1 MMDQAKAIRKLMS
14 SCTTSTSNS
23 KKTKARV
30 ITISSGKGGVGKTNF
45 SVNLAIYLARQS
57 QNVIIIDADFGL
69 ANIEVLLDIT
79 PRYNFYHLIK
89 ERKKISD
96 IITNT
101 KLGIKFISA
110 GNGFNNI
117 TDITTMELKYF
128 IEQFANLDELA
139 DIIIIDTGAGIS
151 KNVTSFIN
159 DTNETIILTTPEPTS
174 FTDAYTLIKVIKEK
188 NKNIDNINIV
198 INKAENRLESMKV
211 FNKLQNVSKNFL
223 NLNLKNLGYIP
234 SDNNL
239 IKSVKKQKPA
249 IINFPNSDFSKS
261 IESIG
266 SKLLNTEDFKNDG
279 IKLFMKKFINIFEK

>member
-1 MMDQAKAIRKLMS
+1 MD
-14 SCTTSTSNS
+14 
-23 KKTKARV
+23 
-30 ITISSGKGGVGKTNF
+30 
-45 SVNLAIYLARQS
+45 
-57 QNVIIIDADFGL
+57 
-69 ANIEVLLDIT
+69 
-79 PRYNFYHLIK
+79 LI
-89 ERKKISD
+89 
-96 IITNT
+96 
-101 KLGIKFISA
+101 
-110 GNGFNNI
+110 NI

-159 DTNETIILTTPEPTS
+159 DTNETIIVTTPEPTS

-266 SKLLNTEDFKNDG
+266 SKLLNTEDLKNDG